1 MTNGQRRQ
9 LPANVAEVLM
19 CSKHNGNRCVVVCDE
34 TGTPLR
40 AYELVG
46 QNYLRQDD
54 PPTSDVFVDITGL
67 THTEA
72 WQAIDDKVR
81 QTLAERKLWEV

>member
-1 MTNGQRRQ
+1 MNIPND
-9 LPANVAEVLM
+9 LPPNVAEVLM
-19 CSKHNGNRCVVVCDE
+19 CSKHNHNRCVVVCDE

-40 AYELVG
+40 AYELTG

-54 PPTSDVFVDITGL
+54 PLTGDIFVNITGL
-67 THTEA
+67 THAEA
-72 WQAIDDKVR
+72 WQAIEDGVR